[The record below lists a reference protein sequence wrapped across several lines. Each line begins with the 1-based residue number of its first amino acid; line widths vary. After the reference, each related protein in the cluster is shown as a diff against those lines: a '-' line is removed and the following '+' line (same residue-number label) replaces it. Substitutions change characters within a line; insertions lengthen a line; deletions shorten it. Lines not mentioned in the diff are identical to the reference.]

1 MITQQMWT
9 YLGWVLLIVFVLS
22 IVVLAYAL
30 YRDYQLTKNKKTALP
45 SLNVA
50 AETSEQK
57 SIFVG
62 DDSIAADSPAETP
75 NKIPSR
81 RALRG
86 AKAQSAPSAPVVSAA
101 PSTFF
106 DDDEEFTLTAGQD

>member
-1 MITQQMWT
+1 MINQQMWT
-9 YLGWVLLIVFVLS
+9 YIGWVLLALFVVS
-22 IVVLAYAL
+22 IIVLAYAL

-45 SLNVA
+45 SLDIVA
-50 AETSEQK
+50 TAEK
-57 SIFVG
+57 KNIFVS
-62 DDSIAADSPAETP
+62 DDGTATNDIAGNT

-86 AKAQSAPSAPVVSAA
+86 AKAVVPTPSAPAVAAKPSA
-101 PSTFF
+101 FF

>member
-9 YLGWVLLIVFVLS
+9 YLGWVLLTIFVIS
-22 IVVLAYAL
+22 IIVLAYAL

-45 SLNVA
+45 SLQIIETAEKKNVFIG
-50 AETSEQK
+50 EDTS
-57 SIFVG
+57 S
-62 DDSIAADSPAETP
+62 ADFGGNV

-81 RALRG
+81 RSLRSAKTVSAPALPTV
-86 AKAQSAPSAPVVSAA
+86 AAAPSA
-101 PSTFF
+101 FF

>member
-9 YLGWVLLIVFVLS
+9 YIGWVLLIIFVLS
-22 IVVLAYAL
+22 IAALTYAL

-45 SLNVA
+45 SLDVV
-50 AETSEQK
+50 ETTEQK
-57 SIFVG
+57 SVFVG
-62 DDSIAADSPAETP
+62 DESIAADTP
-75 NKIPSR
+75 VSTANKIPSR
-81 RALRG
+81 RSLRG

-101 PSTFF
+101 PSAFF